1 MGTHRIHAST
11 TSGRRVGPPREL
23 REMVSVRWN
32 AHRIR
37 FEMVKCEKTHTKTE
51 SKLGGFAYIGLV
63 LLVNVGKYAIFGD
76 GGFKCSF

>member
-1 MGTHRIHAST
+1 
-11 TSGRRVGPPREL
+11 
-23 REMVSVRWN
+23 MVSVRWN

-37 FEMVKCEKTHTKTE
+37 FEMVKCEKNTRKTE
-51 SKLGGFAYIGLV
+51 SRLGGFAYIGLV